1 MYKLQTILCKTKIG
15 ENKMQFSD
23 IKPFIRF
30 ARYMKLTRDAEYP
43 VTVPCDAR
51 FFFVTE
57 GEGELF
63 VGGEGYSM
71 KCGDVMLFPAGTP
84 YRLCPGA
91 PEITYI
97 LFNFDFTYGSSSL
110 SVPVPPKLQND
121 FSARDVIEPA
131 SFDCSDLPMP
141 LYLTG
146 MDRLSP
152 RLEKIVR
159 EYSRKYLH
167 YEIKISGI
175 FSDVLTSCMRA
186 RQASPT
192 GAGQAK
198 IEEILKYVYAHR
210 DKSLTN
216 ISLAERFG
224 FHPNYVS
231 TLVKSYTGIPL
242 HRYLLTVRL
251 SRAAELITQ
260 TELSLS
266 EISEMCGFCDIYY
279 FSRYFKRTF
288 GTPPS
293 EYRRK
298 NAGI

>member
-1 MYKLQTILCKTKIG
+1 MRLC
-15 ENKMQFSD
+15 E

-30 ARYMKLTRDAEYP
+30 ARYMKLTEDAAYP

-57 GEGELF
+57 GEGELE
-63 VGGEGYSM
+63 VLGEHYFL
-71 KCGDVMLFPAGTP
+71 KRGDVMLFPAGTP
-84 YRLCPGA
+84 YRLCPGS

-97 LFNFDFTYGSSSL
+97 LLNFDFSFGSSL
-110 SVPVPPKLQND
+110 LTVPVPPKITED
-121 FSARDVIEPA
+121 FSASDIIEPA
-131 SFDCSDLPMP
+131 EFDEGEIQMPM
-141 LYLTG
+141 YLTG
-146 MDRLSP
+146 MERLLP
-152 RLEKIVR
+152 RLEKMVR
-159 EYSRKYLH
+159 EYSRKYLF
-167 YEIKISGI
+167 YDLKISGI
-175 FSDVLTSCMRA
+175 FTDVLTSCIRAKHVSPDGAGRA
-186 RQASPT
+186 RV
-192 GAGQAK
+192 
-198 IEEILKYVYAHR
+198 EEILKYVYTHS
-210 DKSLTN
+210 DEGLTN

-260 TELSLS
+260 TELSVKEVAEAS
-266 EISEMCGFCDIYY
+266 GFCDIYY
-279 FSRYFKRTF
+279 FSRYFKSAF
-288 GTPPS
+288 GISPS